1 MNMLQPD
8 TYYHIYN
15 RANGNENLF
24 RNDKNYHYFLQQWAK
39 YTSPIAETYAYCL
52 MPNHFHFLVKLRNE
66 EELINFFK
74 HKKKIVALTSFQD
87 LSGLLSKQLSNL
99 FNAYA
104 KAYNKMYD
112 RNGSLFCRPFKAKE
126 ISSDAYL
133 TNVIFY
139 IHYNPVHHK
148 FTDSIEAWEHSSYL
162 ALISEKDTRLQRAA
176 IHDWFGGKDA
186 LKLFHSQMIQG
197 LEDMED
203 LFT

>member
-1 MNMLQPD
+1 MLQPD

-24 RNDKNYHYFLQQWAK
+24 RNDENYHYFLKQWAK
-39 YTSPIAETYAYCL
+39 YTAPFFDTYAYCL
-52 MPNHFHFLVKLRNE
+52 MPNHFHFLIRVKNE
-66 EELINFFK
+66 EELIDFFMQN
-74 HKKKIVALTSFQD
+74 KKIVEPTGFQN

-112 RNGSLFCRPFKAKE
+112 RNGSLFSRPFKTKE
-126 ISSDAYL
+126 ITSDTYL
-133 TNVIFY
+133 TNVIYY
-139 IHYNPVHHK
+139 IHHNPVHHK
-148 FTDSIEAWEHSSYL
+148 FTNDIKDWKHSSYH
-162 ALISEKDTRLQRAA
+162 ALISEKETRLQRAA
-176 IHDWFGGKDA
+176 IHDWFGGKGA
-186 LKLFHSQMIQG
+186 VKIFHNNMIPG